1 MNKTVKNFLLAP
13 FNLLYK
19 ISPKVTLKVLF
30 RIKCKSKLHLDN
42 PVTYL
47 EKMNWLKLNY
57 RDDLMPKCADKYA
70 AREYIESCGYSQY
83 LPKIYWQGFSPD
95 EIPFAELPNEFVI
108 KVTSGSGN
116 NIICKDKSTIS
127 QNEVKKNL
135 SRWLKEK
142 YLPCYGEWHY
152 GKVKPRIIVE
162 EFLSDGNYVPVDYK
176 LFCFNNVNGTTDVG
190 CIAIDTG
197 RYIDHCRNI
206 YDNEWNFLK
215 DVSFGFS
222 RDETAIAPKPD
233 FYEEMRQ
240 IARTLAKP
248 FPHVRVDFFIVGDR
262 FYIGELTFFNGAGF
276 DNITPADYN
285 KQLGEWISIL

>member
-1 MNKTVKNFLLAP
+1 MNKTVKNFLLTP

-19 ISPKVTLKVLF
+19 ISPKATLKLLF
-30 RIKCKSKLHLDN
+30 RIKCKSTLNFDA
-42 PVTYL
+42 PTTYL

-57 RDDLMPKCADKYA
+57 RDDLMPKCADKYT
-70 AREYIESCGYSQY
+70 AREYIEACGYGKY

-95 EIPFAELPNEFVI
+95 EIPYDELPNEFVI

-127 QNEVKKNL
+127 QKDIKKSLNK
-135 SRWLKEK
+135 WLKEK
-142 YLPCYGEWHY
+142 YIPCYGEWHY

-176 LFCFNNVNGTTDVG
+176 LFCFNNVNGITDVG

-197 RYIDHCRNI
+197 RYIDHRRNI

-215 DVSFGFS
+215 DVCFDFK
-222 RDETAIAPKPD
+222 RDESAVVP
-233 FYEEMRQ
+233 
-240 IARTLAKP
+240 
-248 FPHVRVDFFIVGDR
+248 
-262 FYIGELTFFNGAGF
+262 N
-276 DNITPADYN
+276 PAF
-285 KQLGEWISIL
+285 